1 MKLQPNALWQD
12 PSGLSRKMQSVQV
25 LTFSGFL
32 GSALPL
38 ETLMKYGEV
47 QAASQTGALYSEHYL
62 GLESVQHEI

>member
-1 MKLQPNALWQD
+1 
-12 PSGLSRKMQSVQV
+12 MQSVQV

-47 QAASQTGALYSEHYL
+47 QAASQTVALYSEHYL